1 MCQIVV
7 ITNNKKLKKE
17 FLYEQFNFNRDG
29 IGFCWY
35 KNRRWHWKKFLSFDE
50 FYNFYTNCNYE
61 KAVIHFRLGTSGSKD
76 ISNVHP
82 FLISKDRDIDLS
94 EGVLQDNEV
103 LIMQNGVTNEIFGV
117 AKFVLLEDTKA
128 KNFSDTKTIAYLFKK
143 LDIFNVEEI
152 TKRLQILDSTS
163 RFVIITN
170 KKVRMVGN
178 FTKYDKDVLLSN
190 SCYRYRLSYY
200 SNNIKRLSIS
210 SKIETIVST
219 KLNKSYAKVF
229 LRYDFNTNL
238 FELDADGEKYI
249 FGLKGLK
256 RFLKRLGVEENEIK
270 EIIEK
275 AKEEI
280 EKEREKKNRE
290 ENKSNKNYYYYYDYY
305 DYDYFR

>member
-1 MCQIVV
+1 MCQIIV
-7 ITNNKKLKKE
+7 IKNSKKLKRE
-17 FLYEQFNFNRDG
+17 FLYEQFSVNHDG

-35 KNRRWHWKKFLSFDE
+35 KNKRWYWKKFLSFDE
-50 FYNFYTNCNYE
+50 FYNFYSGCDYE
-61 KAVIHFRLGTSGSKD
+61 KAVIHFRLGTSGTKD
-76 ISNVHP
+76 LSNVHP
-82 FLISKDRDIDLS
+82 FLISKDRSIDLA
-94 EGVLQDNEV
+94 EGTLNDHEI
-103 LIMQNGVTNEIFGV
+103 LLLQNGVTNEIFSI

-143 LDIFNVEEI
+143 LNIFSVEEI

-178 FTKYDKDVLLSN
+178 FTKYDKGVLLSN

-200 SNNIKRLSIS
+200 NNNNIKRLSIS
-210 SKIETIVST
+210 SKVETIVST

-229 LRYDFNTNL
+229 LRYDFDKNL
-238 FELDADGEKYI
+238 FELDADGEKYT
-249 FGLKGLK
+249 FGIKGLK
-256 RFLKRLGVEENEIK
+256 RFLKKLGVEENEIK

-280 EKEREKKNRE
+280 KKEKEKKNE
-290 ENKSNKNYYYYYDYY
+290 EKKSNNFFSYYDYY
-305 DYDYFR
+305 DYWWWR